1 MNEVRILPPEIGDEV
16 GIDIVEP
23 EQPHSESAVGRHVF
37 PDRSMAPLSLRANFS
52 WTFAGNMVY
61 AACQWGVL
69 VVLAKLG
76 TTEMVGQFA
85 LGLAVCAPVIM
96 LTNLQLRAVQ
106 ATDAR
111 REYIFG
117 NYLALRLIAT
127 AIGLIIIVG
136 IVVVAGYRLDTT
148 LVILAI
154 AVAKAFEALSDV
166 FHGLLQQRERMD
178 RIAKSLMIKG
188 PLSLAAFGLGVYLTG
203 SVLWGVVGMAA
214 VWVLVL
220 VSYDVRSGALI
231 LRASHA
237 MGENAASDGQGE
249 VSSLQ
254 PRGDINTLA
263 RLAWLALPLGM
274 VMMLISLNTNIP
286 RYFLERH
293 HGEAALGIFAAL
305 AYVLVAGGKVMG
317 ALGRATTPRLAKY
330 YASGDRT
337 SFRKL
342 LGKLLLIGALL
353 GAVGVVLALLVGRPL
368 LTLFYR
374 PEYGEQ
380 VHVFVWIVIA
390 AGIGYVASCL
400 GYAMTAA
407 RHFSIQLPL
416 FVLVAA
422 ASLGASFWLI
432 PTYGLMGAALA
443 MLAAVLVQVV
453 GSAAVVYYVIHTS
466 GKGAN

>member
-1 MNEVRILPPEIGDEV
+1 LPPETGDEV
-16 GIDIVEP
+16 GLDIVEP
-23 EQPHSESAVGRHVF
+23 DQPHNESAAGRNVS
-37 PDRSMAPLSLRANFS
+37 PDRSMARLSLRANFS

-61 AACQWGVL
+61 AACQWGML

-111 REYIFG
+111 REYTFG
-117 NYLALRLIAT
+117 NYLALRFIGT
-127 AIGLIIIVG
+127 AIGLIIIMG
-136 IVVVAGYRLDTT
+136 IVVVAGYRLDTA

-178 RIAKSLMIKG
+178 RIGKSLMIKG
-188 PLSLAAFGLGVYLTG
+188 PLSLVVLSLGVYLTG

-231 LRASHA
+231 LGASDRI
-237 MGENAASDGQGE
+237 GENAASDGQGE
-249 VSSLQ
+249 VSLLR
-254 PRGDINTLA
+254 PRGDIKTLA
-263 RLAWLALPLGM
+263 QLAWLALPLGL
-274 VMMLISLNTNIP
+274 VMMLISLNINIP

-305 AYVLVAGGKVMG
+305 AYLRVAGDKVVA
-317 ALGRATTPRLAKY
+317 ALGRAATPRLARY
-330 YASGDRT
+330 YACGDRA
-337 SFRKL
+337 SFRNL
-342 LGKLLLIGALL
+342 LVKLLLIGGLL
-353 GAVGVVLALLVGRPL
+353 GAIGVAVALSAGRPL
-368 LTLFYR
+368 LTFVYQ

-380 VHVFVWIVIA
+380 IYVFVWIVVA
-390 AGIGYVASCL
+390 AGIAYVASFL

-407 RHFSIQLPL
+407 RYFSIQLPL
-416 FVLVAA
+416 FALVAA
-422 ASLGASFWLI
+422 ASLVASVWLI

-443 MLAAVLVQVV
+443 MLAAVLVQIV
-453 GSAAVVYYVIHTS
+453 GSAAVVYYAIRTS